1 MVTEVKLAIPDDPD
15 HQKSKLK
22 ESKPNVAI
30 IETFIHLEQKNG
42 DYPLKTKNW
51 SHQCNSLLWDE
62 GLDKS
67 TNVQV
72 NCQTHLGW

>member
-22 ESKPNVAI
+22 ESKPKVAI

-42 DYPLKTKNW
+42 DYPLKTKN
-51 SHQCNSLLWDE
+51 
-62 GLDKS
+62 
-67 TNVQV
+67 
-72 NCQTHLGW
+72 